1 MEYKTVKKL
10 KAYFDSVN
18 DSTYQSVMGTAKKDP
33 NFEKMV
39 QDMTLGRITGKS
51 KFDKLKRF

>member
-10 KAYFDSVN
+10 KAYFDSAN
-18 DSTYQSVMGTAKKDP
+18 DSTYQSVMINAKKDP
-33 NFEKMV
+33 SFEKMV

>member
-1 MEYKTVKKL
+1 MEFKTVKKL

-18 DSTYQSVMGTAKKDP
+18 DSTYQSVMDSAKKDP